1 MNILVQLQTIL
12 SELSRNERRIAEY
25 ILQHPQSVKNFSS
38 EALAAACEASR
49 STIIRLCQKMG
60 YQGYSEFK
68 NALILEQTTASDESS
83 TWSTTAPLLP
93 TTTDNALHYYCY
105 GLLQMEPLINSSI
118 VSEIVNTLSY
128 ANRVVALGYGH
139 SGFSAQQLSFRL
151 NKFGIDC
158 HTLQDS
164 TLMASYE
171 RILQQ
176 GDVVVIFS
184 ISARNDYEA
193 FVTEYCK
200 NRVKVILITMTP
212 DCELSRFTD
221 ITVALPHLSNVSGLY
236 PMDDAITFYM
246 FIEMIME
253 ALNQKLNK
261 LNWR

>member
-1 MNILVQLQTIL
+1 MNILVQLHTIL
-12 SELSRNERRIAEY
+12 PELSKNERRIAEY

-38 EALAAACEASR
+38 EALAAASEASR

-68 NALILEQTTASDESS
+68 NALIHEQANAPDESS
-83 TWSTTAPLLP
+83 TWSTSALLLSN
-93 TTTDNALHYYCY
+93 TTDNALQYYCS
-105 GLLQMEPLINSSI
+105 GLLQMEPLMHSPIMSDI
-118 VSEIVNTLSY
+118 VDTLSY

-139 SGFSAQQLSFRL
+139 SAFSAQQLSFRL

-158 HTLQDS
+158 HTLQDPS
-164 TLMASYE
+164 LMASYE

-176 GDVVVIFS
+176 GDVVVVFS
-184 ISARNDYEA
+184 ISGRNDYEA
-193 FVTEYCK
+193 VVTEYCK

-221 ITVALPHLSNVSGLY
+221 ITVTLPHLSNTSGLY
-236 PMDDAITFYM
+236 QMDDAITFYM

-253 ALNQKLNK
+253 SLNRKLNK
-261 LNWR
+261 LNGY